1 MSLPKRA
8 RQANGLQ
15 VNLASLTVL
24 LEKDKQIHTLTD
36 NGKMKKAFITL
47 AALLSLLSA
56 CSKDSDTLGTSDNAL
71 RASQYI
77 YADKTITAAVGW
89 DGSSTAGITIYEN
102 GRYAYQCKAGY
113 VRHNS
118 GAVFEILYGNDM
130 VLICSVSNNVSFSAL
145 VDNNVTRLQL
155 PKSMPFR
162 LDASVLDANGDG
174 VLDSWQQLCKFSVN
188 SIHLV
193 ITC

>member
-24 LEKDKQIHTLTD
+24 LEKDKQIHTITD

-47 AALLSLLSA
+47 AALLSLSA

-89 DGSSTAGITIYEN
+89 DGSSTAGITIYEH

-118 GAVFEILYGNDM
+118 GAVFEILCGNDM
-130 VLICSVSNNVSFSAL
+130 VLICSVSNNVSVSYTHL
-145 VDNNVTRLQL
+145 TL
-155 PKSMPFR
+155 PTK
-162 LDASVLDANGDG
+162 A
-174 VLDSWQQLCKFSVN
+174 
-188 SIHLV
+188 
-193 ITC
+193 